1 MQPHLNEVI
10 HHRTSSSPLS
20 PRDSVQTQFNL
31 SVDQDLCLI
40 GLTKKQF
47 TLIDSLMND

>member
-1 MQPHLNEVI
+1 MFTTEQAA
-10 HHRTSSSPLS
+10 HHFLLRLLD
-20 PRDSVQTQFNL
+20 RDSVRTQHNL

-40 GLTKKQF
+40 GLTRKQF